1 MRGASRA
8 FGFPAAS
15 STRCVSSCIGPRQYL
30 TAHSSSARRRRPAW
44 LSRSPRS
51 RTARSPWASVRTS
64 FRSLRHP
71 LASSRKVRAMAMQV
85 KTSEQGS
92 LTRDIKYTE
101 MVFGVSELR
110 QDVVTEAPMLRG
122 RRWRHQ
128 FNEKVLPAIEG
139 LMRAQDLE
147 FDNTEDLANLMP
159 LVTGLLSDII
169 DDV

>member
-1 MRGASRA
+1 
-8 FGFPAAS
+8 
-15 STRCVSSCIGPRQYL
+15 
-30 TAHSSSARRRRPAW
+30 
-44 LSRSPRS
+44 
-51 RTARSPWASVRTS
+51 
-64 FRSLRHP
+64 
-71 LASSRKVRAMAMQV
+71 MAIQT
-85 KTSEQGS
+85 KTIEQGS

-110 QDVVTEAPMLRG
+110 QYVVTEAPMLRG

-169 DDV
+169 DDVVELVITYSSELEGDREWIEENASEGQLIGAFFDILQLALPLAEVGSWFGNLSGPKVTTTS